1 LIFDFTLFGYCILV
15 IGNFPFSP
23 PLVVKLLVMKKVDK
37 SKDRWDGSSIQAL
50 RRHLGLTQ
58 DELSEQLG
66 TRQQTISEW
75 ETGMYQPR
83 GASAKL
89 LSVVAEKSKFK
100 YDASLKTSPD
110 AVPKPPKKP

>member
-1 LIFDFTLFGYCILV
+1 
-15 IGNFPFSP
+15 
-23 PLVVKLLVMKKVDK
+23 VVKFIVTKKAEGQ
-37 SKDRWDGSSIQAL
+37 KDRWDGGRIQAL

-58 DELSEQLG
+58 DEFSEKLG

-89 LSVVAEKSKFK
+89 LSIIAEKAKFK
-100 YDASLKTSPD
+100 YNASPN
-110 AVPKPPKKP
+110 KP